1 MIVLD
6 ASAALELLL
15 NGPLAGGV
23 SRRALDIETSIHA
36 PHLIDLEV
44 AQVLRRFVRTGTIRD
59 TRAQEVFD
67 DLDALG
73 VTRYPHQLLL
83 PGIWA
88 LRNNVTAYDA
98 SYLVL
103 AEMLDS
109 KLVTCDAAL
118 ATVPGYE
125 KWVDLVS

>member
-44 AQVLRRFVRTGTIRD
+44 AQVMRRFVRKGTTRD
-59 TRAQEVFD
+59 RRAQQVFD

-73 VTRYPHQLLL
+73 VTRYPYQLLL
-83 PGIWA
+83 PGI
-88 LRNNVTAYDA
+88 
-98 SYLVL
+98 
-103 AEMLDS
+103 
-109 KLVTCDAAL
+109 
-118 ATVPGYE
+118 
-125 KWVDLVS
+125 